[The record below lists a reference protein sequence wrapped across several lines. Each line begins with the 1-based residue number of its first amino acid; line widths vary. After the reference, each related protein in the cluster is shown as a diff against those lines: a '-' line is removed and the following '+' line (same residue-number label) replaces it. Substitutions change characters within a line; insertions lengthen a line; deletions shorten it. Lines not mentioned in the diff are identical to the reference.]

1 MKIVQKPQ
9 TMNLSTFLQQAAKTC
24 SFLLIM
30 LFSTNAFSI
39 EVNIVYLEVQ
49 IGDTLEYEFYA
60 DCSPNPPEIEYHT
73 IAPVYGN
80 AFIDADNGGGPAH
93 YGACFNGLH
102 EIKYIPFINNVN
114 RDIMYVRYTVVDQE
128 TNLNVEHFDILIID
142 IINSSIYAK
151 DDYAFTAI
159 NTPVT
164 IDVLFN
170 DVSDFDISNISFVA
184 LNNHGKAE
192 IINDQLVF
200 TPETGFTGVA
210 KVEYTACTE
219 DGSCDIATVFIGVD
233 DNTVDEEINY
243 QVYDNTILNIYDALQ
258 DYTLTSNLLNGNLVM
273 DADGFYI
280 YLPDVDNPSG
290 DFYETLEFVNDNTG
304 ATKEIIIEGIAN
316 YDPNVYTKEDNIWVC
331 ENDYITFIPTAN
343 DLLPNMLTAIVVD
356 PVFGEENYIGNSLFE
371 YEVYADTKAK
381 KKDGAVYRAAAFN
394 WAEIEY
400 QKININIDEFLPN
413 ESTYKIKTKSGV
425 PLVLEYKTL
434 LSNPIELDIT
444 NTQLLAPGASIELHE
459 NDFTWNGSTCTGD
472 QMVVYIPDPSMTSYV
487 DTFDLYYL
495 PIPGGNNQYK
505 IKIEV
510 EVVDDMNNNG
520 DACIGEH
527 CVWPGDMDN
536 NGVVDSRDILLL
548 AYGIGSVGESRPN
561 GTSEWIGQYAP
572 SWDAPVYGTPI
583 DYKYLDA
590 NADGRIDSTDL
601 EVIETNYGL
610 ENNIYPSRIYGIGNV
625 NVDAAYGNGSTML
638 ESAPLAFPPLTPITG
653 PLSEGDVFLL
663 DIILGGREKAT
674 EDIHGLSFTM
684 AYSTVLTDS
693 NNIRPIFHDN
703 SWFTQNSS
711 VLEFYK
717 SPVNGFLDVAY
728 TRTRSRSGTGHGSIG
743 VVEFIIIT
751 DIGGIKTDKSE
762 LVFTADDI
770 TIMDGEGNVKHYPPY
785 QVSVPINTGNTEHI
799 APKLLAYPNPS
810 QGMFNLHLNGGLDKI
825 IDSYEIYSIDGK
837 VVSAASSLNTKS
849 QVVDLSSNPAGIY
862 MVKVITTTGVVLNQ
876 KIEILK

>member
-1 MKIVQKPQ
+1 
-9 TMNLSTFLQQAAKTC
+9 MNLSTFLQQAAKTC
-24 SFLLIM
+24 SLLLFM

-49 IGDTLEYEFYA
+49 IGDTLEYEFHA

-73 IAPVYGN
+73 ISPVYGN
-80 AFIDADNGGGPAH
+80 AFIDAGNGGGPAH
-93 YGACFNGLH
+93 YGGCFDGLH
-102 EIKYIPFINNVN
+102 KIEYIPTINNVN
-114 RDIMYVRYTVVDQE
+114 RDIMYVRYTVVDQA

-142 IINSSIYAK
+142 IINSSINAK

-184 LNNHGKAE
+184 LNNHGRAE

-233 DNTVDEEINY
+233 DDTADEEINY
-243 QVYDNTILNIYDALQ
+243 QVYDNRLLNIYDNLQ
-258 DYTLTSNLLNGNLVM
+258 DYDVDLGPLNGILET

-280 YLPDVDNPSG
+280 YLPNVNNPSG
-290 DFYETLEFVNDNTG
+290 DFTETIVFEHQITG
-304 ATKEIIIEGIAN
+304 VTKEFIIEVIAN
-316 YDPNVYTKEDNIWVC
+316 YNPNVYTKEDNIWVC
-331 ENDYITFIPTAN
+331 ENDYVTFIPTAN
-343 DLLPNMLTAIVVD
+343 DLLPYMSTAIVVD
-356 PVFGEENYIGNSLFE
+356 PIYGEENYIGNSLFE
-371 YEVYADTKAK
+371 YEVYADTEAT
-381 KKDGAVYRAAAFN
+381 KKDAAVYRAAAFN
-394 WAEIEY
+394 WAKIEY
-400 QKININIDEFLPN
+400 QKINININEFAPN
-413 ESTYKIKTKSGV
+413 ESTYKLKTKSGV
-425 PLVLEYKTL
+425 PLVLEYKTK
-434 LSNPIELDIT
+434 LSNPVELDIS
-444 NTQLLAPGASIELHE
+444 NTQLIHGDTLVYVG
-459 NDFTWNGSTCTGD
+459 DTFTWNGETCTGEE
-472 QMVVYIPDPSMTSYV
+472 MVVYFPSTSMNSYV
-487 DTFDLYYL
+487 DTFDLYYHPL
-495 PIPGGNNQYK
+495 PGGNNEYK

-510 EVVDDMNNNG
+510 EVVDDMANAGN
-520 DACIGEH
+520 DCIGEN

-536 NGVVDSRDILLL
+536 NGVVDSRDVLLL
-548 AYGIGSVGESRPN
+548 AYGIGSVGDARPN
-561 GTSEWIGQYAP
+561 GTSQWIGQYAP

-601 EVIETNYGL
+601 EVIDSNFGL

-638 ESAPLAFPPLTPITG
+638 ENTPLAFPPLTPITG

-663 DIILGGREKAT
+663 DILLGGREKAA

-684 AYSTVLTDS
+684 AYSTILTDS

-711 VLEFYK
+711 VIEFYK
-717 SPVNGFLDVAY
+717 SPVNGFLDIAY
-728 TRTRSRSGTGHGSIG
+728 SRTRSRSGTGHGSIG

-799 APKLLAYPNPS
+799 APKLLAYPNPTE
-810 QGMFNLHLNGGLDKI
+810 GMFNLHLNGGMDKL

-837 VVSAASSLNTKS
+837 VVSAAASLNTKS

-876 KIEILK
+876 KIEIVQ